1 MSIVNLPSWDR
12 SLNRL
17 GALVLLA
24 ASFTCQITNAGAA
37 DGVQLSVKKGPAAGD
52 LTLTWTGG
60 QPTFDVYR
68 STSAAGLVAPGN
80 LVTSTSARTLT
91 TPEGTDTISFFL
103 IGSPCVIDLP
113 ERCDGVDNDCN
124 GVLDDPGAESSC
136 SLPNATPACVGGTCV
151 VSSCD
156 GGYFDCDASAGN
168 GCEIAAS
175 SFPTDPANCG
185 GCNNVC
191 PSGANSVAQCSA
203 STCGLVCD
211 AGYADCNINS
221 TDGCEVNVTADPDNC
236 GNCGNPCPFR
246 PASTRTCVA
255 SACSYTCNGTF
266 VDCNGLPADGCEVQA
281 NSFPN
286 NSNHCGGC
294 NAVCSLPNALGV
306 CSSGVCF
313 GTVASCNP
321 GFVDLNGNG
330 VDGCE
335 YACTPTGVDLPDDAF
350 VDANCDGIDGDASAA
365 IFVSPG
371 GSDANPGTRPLPVLT
386 VSAALSLA
394 STSGKSQVYV
404 DQGLYLGTIQLVN
417 GISLYG
423 GYSSAGNWSRSAANV
438 SEIRGTTASGTA
450 LRGVIGNGITSTTT
464 LDRLKIT
471 TSNAT
476 GAGVSTYALHC
487 TSCPAIVVKNCTL
500 AAGNASAGSAG
511 SAGTAGASGTGGL
524 NGANGNCDNNVSA
537 PGGGGGTSICSRTGG
552 GGGAGSYGAANG
564 LPGASGVGPTNGGS
578 GGASGDPGTA
588 GQTGLNGAAGGAGSD
603 GPGGSGGSIVA
614 GLWVGSSGASGVT
627 GNPGNGGGGG
637 GGGGGQSCTFCTKG
651 TGNGGGGGGAGG
663 CGGFPGTAGS
673 AGGGSFGAF
682 FRNTTGF
689 TILNSIIQS
698 GAGGAGGA
706 GAASGA
712 GGTGGVGGIGANACS
727 PMEVGRGGNGG
738 TGGNGGASG
747 ASGGGAGGISW
758 AVYRDSS
765 LGTIAGALLSAGPG
779 GNGGPSPGNPG
790 VAGAS
795 GTLF

>member
-1 MSIVNLPSWDR
+1 MPIVNLPSWNR

-37 DGVQLSVKKGPAAGD
+37 DGVQLSVNKGPAAGD

-91 TPEGTDTISFFL
+91 TPEGTDTISFFI

-124 GVLDDPGAESSC
+124 GVIDDPGAESSC
-136 SLPNATPACVGGTCV
+136 SLPNATPACVSGACAV
-151 VSSCD
+151 QSCD
-156 GGYFDCDASAGN
+156 GGYADCDAVAGN
-168 GCEIAAS
+168 GCEIAMS
-175 SFPTDPANCG
+175 SFPNDPAHCG
-185 GCNNVC
+185 GCNLAC
-191 PSGANSVAQCSA
+191 PMGANAVAQCSA
-203 STCGLVCD
+203 SMCSLVCNP
-211 AGYADCNINS
+211 GYADCNINAV
-221 TDGCEVNVTADPDNC
+221 DGCEVSLTSDPDNC
-236 GNCGNPCPFR
+236 GSCGLSCPFR

-266 VDCNGLPADGCEVQA
+266 VDCNGLPADGCEVQGNTFPS
-281 NSFPN
+281 NS
-286 NSNHCGGC
+286 SHCGGC
-294 NAVCSLPNALGV
+294 NLACTLPNALGV
-306 CSSGVCF
+306 CSSSTCQS
-313 GTVASCNP
+313 TVASCNP

-365 IFVSPG
+365 IFVSPSG
-371 GSDANPGTRPLPVLT
+371 NNANPGTRTQPVLSIAT
-386 VSAALSLA
+386 ALSLA
-394 STSGKSQVYV
+394 GLAGKSQVYV
-404 DQGLYLGTIQLVN
+404 DQGLYLGTVQLVN

-423 GYSSAGNWSRSAANV
+423 GYSSSGGWSRSAANV
-438 SEIRGTTASGTA
+438 SEIRGTTPSGSA
-450 LRGVIGNGITSTTT
+450 LRGVVGDTITSATT

-471 TSNAT
+471 TSNAV
-476 GAGVSTYALHC
+476 GVGVSTYALHC

-500 AAGNASAGSAG
+500 TAGNASSGSAG
-511 SAGTAGASGTGGL
+511 SAGTTGASGTGGL
-524 NGANGNCDNNVSA
+524 GGLNGACDSNVTAS
-537 PGGGGGTSICSRTGG
+537 GGGGGTSTCSRTGG
-552 GGGAGSYGAANG
+552 SGGSGSYGALNG
-564 LPGASGVGPTNGGS
+564 AAGSSGVGPTGGGS
-578 GGASGDPGTA
+578 GGSFGDPGAA
-588 GQTGLNGAAGGAGSD
+588 GQTGVNGAAGGAGSN

-614 GLWVGSSGASGVT
+614 GYWVGSDGVSGIN

-663 CGGFPGTAGS
+663 CGGIAGTGGT

-689 TILNSIIQS
+689 TILNSAIQS
-698 GAGGAGGA
+698 GSGGAGGSGAAGGVGGNGGAGGA
-706 GAASGA
+706 GA
-712 GGTGGVGGIGANACS
+712 TLCS
-727 PMEVGRGGNGG
+727 PSEVGRGGNGG
-738 TGGNGGASG
+738 TGGGGGASG

-758 AVYRDSS
+758 AVYRVASV
-765 LGTIAGALLSAGPG
+765 GTIAGGSLSAGPG

>member
-1 MSIVNLPSWDR
+1 LSFPSQKPRPPGTDSR
-12 SLNRL
+12 VYSPGSAR
-17 GALVLLA
+17 
-24 ASFTCQITNAGAA
+24 AA

-60 QPTFDVYR
+60 QPTFDAYR

-80 LVTSTSARTLT
+80 LVTSTSSRTLT
-91 TPEGTDTISFFL
+91 TPEGTDTISFFI

-124 GVLDDPGAESSC
+124 GVIDDPGAVSSC

-156 GGYFDCDASAGN
+156 GGYSNCDGAAAN
-168 GCEIAAS
+168 GCEIAVS

-185 GCNNVC
+185 GCNVVC
-191 PSGANSVAQCSA
+191 PSGPNAAAQCAA
-203 STCGLVCD
+203 STCSLVCD
-211 AGYADCNINS
+211 TGYADCNINA
-221 TDGCEVNVTADPDNC
+221 TDGCEVSITTDPAHC
-236 GNCGNPCPFR
+236 GSCANSCPFR
-246 PASTRTCVA
+246 PASTRTCV
-255 SACSYTCNGTF
+255 SSTCSYTCNGTF
-266 VDCNGLPADGCEVQA
+266 VDCNGLPADGCEVQG
-281 NSFPN
+281 NSFPFN
-286 NSNHCGGC
+286 PSNCGGC
-294 NAVCSLPNALGV
+294 GIVCSLPNALGV
-306 CSSGVCF
+306 CSASTCQSAVS
-313 GTVASCNP
+313 SCNA

-330 VDGCE
+330 ADGCE
-335 YACTPTGVDLPDDAF
+335 YACTATGSDLPDDAF

-365 IFVSPG
+365 VFVSPG
-371 GSDANPGTRPLPVLT
+371 GNDANPGTRALPMLT

-394 STSGKSQVYV
+394 STAGKSQVYV
-404 DQGLYLGTIQLVN
+404 DQGLYLGTVQLVN

-438 SEIRGTTASGTA
+438 SEIRGTTPFLGA
-450 LRGVIGNGITSTTT
+450 LRGVIGDSLTSTTT

-500 AAGNASAGSAG
+500 AAGNAGAGSAG
-511 SAGTAGASGTGGL
+511 SAGTAGENGTAGL
-524 NGANGNCDNNVSA
+524 GGANGSCDTSVSA
-537 PGGGGGTSICSRTGG
+537 LGGGGGTSSCGRTGG
-552 GGGAGSYGAANG
+552 GGGAGRYGALNG
-564 LPGASGVGPTNGGS
+564 VAGLSGVGPTNGGS
-578 GGASGDPGTA
+578 GGAFGDPGAA
-588 GQTGLNGAAGGAGSD
+588 GQTGANGAAGGAGSD
-603 GPGGSGGSIVA
+603 GPGGSSGSIVA
-614 GLWVGSSGASGVT
+614 GLWVGSDGVAGVI

-637 GGGGGQSCTFCTKG
+637 GGGGGQSCFLCTKG

-663 CGGFPGTAGS
+663 CGGDPGTGGT

-689 TILNSIIQS
+689 TILNSNIQS

-706 GAASGA
+706 GAAGGA
-712 GGTGGVGGIGANACS
+712 GGSGGVGGAGASVCS
-727 PMEVGRGGNGG
+727 PAEVGRGGNGG
-738 TGGNGGASG
+738 TGGNGGPSG

-758 AVYRDSS
+758 SVYRVTS
-765 LGTIAGALLSAGPG
+765 LGTITGGSLTAAPG
-779 GNGGPSPGNPG
+779 GNGGTSPGNSG